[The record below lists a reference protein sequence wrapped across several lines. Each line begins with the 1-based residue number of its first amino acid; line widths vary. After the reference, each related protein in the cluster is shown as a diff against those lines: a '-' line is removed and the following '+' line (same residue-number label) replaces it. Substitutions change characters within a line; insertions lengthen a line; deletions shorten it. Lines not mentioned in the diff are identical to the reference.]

1 MKRIGVLEYHYHWDY
16 FRDLIDMLSS
26 DETNI
31 IAFADKGEIQP
42 SKFIKSIDTSSLDLL
57 FVNTIQDT
65 MKDVIHWLRFK
76 PKCKAILTLHN
87 INSVL
92 KSPIIYL
99 DIKRPISSLD
109 TILTYLAM
117 KFVVLPK
124 FDAIIVLGQPL
135 KDYIIK
141 NNLYDK
147 PIFVIPFKYHE
158 KMYTDTS
165 AGFVIPGQ
173 IEEHRRDYI
182 KLLENINIKHQW
194 VLLGKP
200 VGKYGKR
207 IIEKVK
213 KLVDGYNYKI
223 TYFTERVPDNI
234 YSDYLQRAEAIVN
247 PTVKESHGY
256 GTTEEIYG
264 QTKTI
269 GAYFDAIKYGK
280 KYIEGPP
287 WKEIPIKYEDFSLEK
302 MKKYCKEEIIDRK
315 W

>member
-1 MKRIGVLEYHYHWDY
+1 MKRIGVMEYHYHWDY

-31 IAFADKGEIQP
+31 IAFADKGEIQT

-57 FVNTIQDT
+57 FVNTIQGT
-65 MKDVIHWLRFK
+65 MKDVIHWFRFK
-76 PKCKAILTLHN
+76 PKCKCILTLHN
-87 INSVL
+87 VNSTL
-92 KSPIIYL
+92 NKPTI
-99 DIKRPISSLD
+99 DIKRPLRTLD
-109 TILTYLAM
+109 TIMTYLAM
-117 KFVVLPK
+117 KYVVLPK
-124 FDAIIVLGQPL
+124 FDAVVALTQNV
-135 KDYIIK
+135 KDYII
-141 NNLYDK
+141 NNGLYDK

-158 KMYTDTS
+158 KIYTNTS
-165 AGFVIPGQ
+165 AGFVVPGQ
-173 IEEHRRDYI
+173 IEAHRRDYDA
-182 KLLENINIKHQW
+182 LLENINIKHQW

-223 TYFTERVPDNI
+223 TYFTERVPDDV
-234 YSDYLQRAEAIVN
+234 YADYLQRAEALVN

-256 GTTEEIYG
+256 GTTKEIYG

-269 GAYFDAIKYGK
+269 GVYWDAIKYGK

-287 WKEIPIKYEDFSLEK
+287 WKEIPIKYSDFSLEN